1 MEGPQFSSRAESELY
16 RSWGCDV
23 IGMTAMPEAKLAR
36 EAELPYALVGM
47 VTDYDCWRTGEAPVE
62 VAAVIAQ
69 LMANAETAQRLVV
82 ELAGALPKERSPS
95 PIDTAL
101 DTAIITAPG
110 ARDPGMIAKLDAIG
124 KRVFGTGA

>member
-1 MEGPQFSSRAESELY
+1 MY

-62 VAAVIAQ
+62 VSVVIAQ
-69 LMANAETAQRLVV
+69 LMANAAIGRRLVL
-82 ELAGALPKERSPS
+82 ELARALPAERAPS

-101 DTAIITAPG
+101 DTAIITAPA
-110 ARDPGMIAKLDAIG
+110 ARDPKMLAKLDAIG
-124 KRVFGTGA
+124 RRVFGQAALPPTGSS